1 MKVVGNDCM
10 GKMTNNNLLENEIIS
25 QLNKLTG
32 LYYTTYHPRNI
43 GYLYIIISFLMIS
56 IVITTN
62 SIILLSVGLLLSYLL
77 YSDGKVFANIDLEYM
92 YMLHLPTEKKKSALL
107 LEIIRKFFRNG
118 SVYVEF
124 SEPQENKKGNILMAT
139 FSNPA
144 NEHITVNFKKNYNVT
159 KGKKYKIADLIK

>member
-1 MKVVGNDCM
+1 M
-10 GKMTNNNLLENEIIS
+10 NNNLLENEIIS
-25 QLNKLTG
+25 QLNNLTG
-32 LYYTTYHPRNI
+32 LHYTTYHHRNI

-107 LEIIRKFFRNG
+107 LDIITQFFHNE
-118 SVYVEF
+118 SLYVEF
-124 SEPQENKKGNILMAT
+124 DSVEDSDIILKAT
-139 FSNPA
+139 FYNYSGNSNVI
-144 NEHITVNFKKNYNVT
+144 NYHKNYNVI
-159 KGKKYKIADLIK
+159 KGKRYKIAELIK

>member
-1 MKVVGNDCM
+1 MSKS
-10 GKMTNNNLLENEIIS
+10 NNNLLENEIIS
-25 QLNKLTG
+25 QLNNLTG
-32 LYYTTYHPRNI
+32 LYYTTYHHRNV
-43 GYLYIIISFLMIS
+43 GYLYIIISFLMVS

-139 FSNPA
+139 FSNPN

-159 KGKKYKIADLIK
+159 KGKKYKIADLVK